1 MLVSF
6 PGWLQI
12 LLVLALVVLAAIPMG
27 EHFAK
32 LSRGDHSF
40 LTRLMSPL
48 ERAFYRL
55 AGIDAEGQ
63 QTALE
68 YTIALLAFNI
78 LGMLVLYAIQRLQ
91 AFLPLSP
98 QGFDAV
104 PPDLAF
110 NTAASFLTTSDWQAY
125 AGETTMSHFTQ
136 MAGLTVQN
144 FLGASTG
151 LAVAFAV
158 CRAFAGSRLSALGN
172 FWVDMT
178 RSVLYV
184 LLPLSIVVAIVM
196 LALGIPQ
203 TFLASVEATTLE
215 GAKQVIS
222 IGPVASQEAIKF
234 LGDNGGGFFNVNSAH
249 PFENP
254 SGLSNMLEIWAQL
267 VVPAAVVFALGSA
280 VGDRRQG
287 HAILWVM
294 GIVLIVGVLGLYLA
308 ETAGNPI
315 MTALGVDPSMGNL
328 EGKELR
334 FGQGPTALFTTAT
347 SGSGTGA
354 ADAMHDSL
362 TPLGGLVPLFNLF
375 LGCVTP
381 GGDGSGLYGMLIV
394 AILAVF
400 IAGLMIGRAPEYLG
414 KKIEAREMKLVMFAS
429 LLYPVLALGFASVSM
444 LLQGALDSRGN
455 QGPHGLSEIVYAYAS
470 TSASNGS
477 IFAGL
482 NVNTLWY
489 NTTLGIAMLIG
500 RFKYIIPVLALA
512 KSVAA
517 KKKIGKSVGTFPTD
531 GPLFIALLLGVLLIV
546 YLLQYF
552 AVLALGPIVEHFL
565 MLEGKTF

>member
-1 MLVSF
+1 MSF
-6 PGWLQI
+6 VGWLQI
-12 LLVLALVVLAAIPMG
+12 IVVLALIVLAAMPTG
-27 EHFAK
+27 EFIARII
-32 LSRGDHSF
+32 RGDRNF
-40 LTRLMSPL
+40 LTRFMGPL
-48 ERAFYRL
+48 ERAFYNL
-55 AGIDAEGQ
+55 AGVDPRGQ
-63 QTALE
+63 QSALH

-78 LGMLVLYAIQRLQ
+78 AGMLVLYAIQRLQ
-91 AFLPLSP
+91 SVLPLDP
-98 QGFDAV
+98 QGFGPVA
-104 PPDLAF
+104 PDLAF
-110 NTAASFLTTSDWQAY
+110 NTAASFLTTSDWQNY

-151 LAVAFAV
+151 LAVGFAV
-158 CRAFAGSRLSALGN
+158 TRAFAGSELSAIGN

-178 RSVLYV
+178 RAVLYL
-184 LLPLSIVVAIVM
+184 LLPLSGVLAIVM

-203 TFLASVEATTLE
+203 TFIASIEATTLE
-215 GAKQVIS
+215 GAKQIIS

-254 SGLSNMLEIWAQL
+254 NGFSNMLEIWAQL
-267 VVPAAVVFALGSA
+267 VVPVAAVFAFGS
-280 VGDRRQG
+280 VVRDRRQG

-294 GIVLIVGVLGLYLA
+294 GIVLVAGAFTLYLVEA
-308 ETAGNPI
+308 SGNPI
-315 MTALGVDPSMGNL
+315 LTALGVDPSLGNL

-334 FGQGPTALFTTAT
+334 FGQGLTALFTAAT

-362 TPLGGLVPLFNLF
+362 LPIGGLVPLFNLF

-394 AILAVF
+394 AMLAIFV
-400 IAGLMIGRAPEYLG
+400 AGLMIGRTPEYLG

-429 LLYPVLALGFASVSM
+429 LLYPLLALGFASASM
-444 LLQGALDSRGN
+444 VLQGALDSRGN
-455 QGPHGLSEIVYAYAS
+455 QGPHGFTEIIYAYAS

-482 NVNTLWY
+482 TGNTLWY
-489 NTTLGIAMLIG
+489 NTTLGIVMLLG
-500 RFKYIIPVLALA
+500 RFKYIIPVMALA
-512 KSVAA
+512 KSIAA
-517 KKKIGKSVGTFPTD
+517 KKKIAKSAGTFPTD
-531 GPLFIALLLGVLLIV
+531 GPLFVSLLLGVLVIV

-565 MLEGKTF
+565 MFEGRTF

>member
-1 MLVSF
+1 LSF
-6 PGWLQI
+6 VGWLQI
-12 LLVLALVVLAAIPMG
+12 LLVLALVVLTAMPIG
-27 EHFAK
+27 EHIARI
-32 LSRGDHSF
+32 LRGDRNF
-40 LTRLMSPL
+40 LTPLMAPL
-48 ERAFYRL
+48 ERRFLWL
-55 AGIDAEGQ
+55 AGADPKREQ
-63 QTALE
+63 NALE
-68 YTIALLAFNI
+68 YTLALLAFNVT
-78 LGMLVLYAIQRLQ
+78 GMLALYAIQRLQ
-91 AFLPLSP
+91 AFLPLDP

-104 PPDLAF
+104 SPDLAF
-110 NTAASFLTTSDWQAY
+110 NTAASFLTTSDWQSY

-144 FLGASTG
+144 FLGAATG

-158 CRAFAGSRLSALGN
+158 TRAFAGSQLSSIGN
-172 FWVDMT
+172 FWVDVT
-178 RSVLYV
+178 RSVLYL
-184 LLPLSIVVAIVM
+184 LLPLAVVVAIVM
-196 LALGIPQ
+196 VALGVPQ

-215 GAKQVIS
+215 GARQLIA

-249 PFENP
+249 PLENP
-254 SGLSNMLEIWAQL
+254 SALSNMLEIWAQL
-267 VVPAAVVFALGSA
+267 VVPVAVVFAFGA
-280 VGDRRQG
+280 TVGERRQG

-294 GIVLIVGVLGLYLA
+294 GIVLVVGTSVLYFA
-308 ETAGNPI
+308 EAGGSPI
-315 MTALGVDPSMGNL
+315 LTKLGVDPSLGNL

-334 FGQGPTALFTTAT
+334 FGQGLTALFTTAT
-347 SGSGTGA
+347 SGSGTGS

-362 TPLGGLVPLFNLF
+362 LPIGGLVPLFNMF
-375 LGCVTP
+375 LGCVSP

-394 AILAVF
+394 AVLAIFV
-400 IAGLMIGRAPEYLG
+400 AGLMIGRTPEYLG

-429 LLYPVLALGFASVSM
+429 LLYPLLALGLASVSM

-455 QGPHGLSEIVYAYAS
+455 QGPHGLTEIVYAYAS

-477 IFAGL
+477 SFAGL
-482 NVNTLWY
+482 NANTLWY
-489 NTTLGIAMLIG
+489 NTTLGIVMLLG

-512 KSVAA
+512 KSIGA

-531 GPLFIALLLGVLLIV
+531 GPLFIAVLLGVLLIV

-565 MLEGKTF
+565 MLKGKTF